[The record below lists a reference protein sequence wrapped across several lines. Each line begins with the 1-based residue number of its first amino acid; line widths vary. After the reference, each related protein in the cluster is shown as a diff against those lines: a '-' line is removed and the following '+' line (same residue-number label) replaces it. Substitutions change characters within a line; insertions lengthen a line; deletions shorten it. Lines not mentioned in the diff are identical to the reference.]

1 MLSQGTIWA
10 GGGIMMFGMYRDCLF
25 FVNVVSNMC
34 SSKWIPGLTK
44 GAYNIFTGFMSMT
57 PYDMVA
63 PILFGKYHLNVCV
76 RACIRSLIL
85 FALCV
90 VGIRVITALL
100 QDSVLLV

>member
-57 PYDMVA
+57 PYDMVV
-63 PILFGKYHLNVCV
+63 PDIVWKIPFKYVC
-76 RACIRSLIL
+76 ACMYS
-85 FALCV
+85 FAY
-90 VGIRVITALL
+90 
-100 QDSVLLV
+100 SVCAVCCWY